1 MGDIGAKSGEE
12 VVRKKRKIRKPSR
25 HTFNFKIV
33 GDGETRI
40 HSVKA
45 KVTRAS
51 TPVTLTLKPEDV
63 ERSIKLGGVANTQT
77 CSMAVCAKRQAER
90 FPHPVDGYID
100 WQYST
105 AYVVSKTKDGLPSE
119 CFAYRHNDS
128 IAKLNDSK
136 GGQRKLLAEL
146 KANGPREIKLLP
158 IRYRPREEGRPRG
171 KNDGSR
177 AKRPTT
183 LSVKGAK
190 LRFAFSQLGGVPA

>member
-1 MGDIGAKSGEE
+1 
-12 VVRKKRKIRKPSR
+12 VKKRKIRKPSR

-45 KVTRAS
+45 KVHRAS
-51 TPVTLTLKPEDV
+51 KPVTLILRPEDV

-77 CSMAVCAKRQAER
+77 CSMAVCAKRQADR
-90 FPHPVDGYID
+90 FPHTVDGYID

-119 CFAYRHNDS
+119 CYAYRHNDN

-136 GGQRKLLAEL
+136 GGQKKLLAEL
-146 KANGPREIKLLP
+146 KESGPREVNLLP
-158 IRYRPREEGRPRG
+158 IKYREREPGRARG
-171 KNDGSR
+171 KDDGSR
-177 AKRPTT
+177 APRPTT
-183 LSVKGAK
+183 LNVKGAK
-190 LRFAFSQLGGVPA
+190 LRYAFSQLGGIPA